1 MNLADIRPARGR
13 GSTNKRL
20 LRHATSSHSHT
31 HTDALACRLTH
42 THTRPPQNRQHFS
55 TELQRKCCW
64 ENFCEFP
71 SEMQSVQTMCV
82 MHMQTRPRP
91 RLSGLCFW
99 FFRGTQPTTTALLS
113 PANFRFAYE
122 ISINACILPF
132 AIAKMAANSF
142 RFRFCT
148 EPKLHSPAQTLG
160 CRLLNY
166 YQCPTH
172 FGEVEEFRMGEL
184 YGEYGLW
191 IGDWGA
197 DHGNEHTQCQ
207 VFHQAY
213 QHTYLASAVASTL
226 PVRWLQRTYILQQEK
241 VCICAAEVCAISIAL
256 CHFPLRSR
264 WRNTEKKDGLILGSK
279 N

>member
-1 MNLADIRPARGR
+1 MQAN
-13 GSTNKRL
+13 
-20 LRHATSSHSHT
+20 
-31 HTDALACRLTH
+31 TH

-99 FFRGTQPTTTALLS
+99 FFRGSQPTTTALLS

-184 YGEYGLW
+184 YG
-191 IGDWGA
+191 DWGLEI
-197 DHGNEHTQCQ
+197 GGQTTEM
-207 VFHQAY
+207 
-213 QHTYLASAVASTL
+213 STL
-226 PVRWLQRTYILQQEK
+226 SVRYSTKRISIHIWLLRWLQLCPSGGFNVHISSSRRR
-241 VCICAAEVCAISIAL
+241 CAFVRRKYA
-256 CHFPLRSR
+256 P
-264 WRNTEKKDGLILGSK
+264 
-279 N
+279 